1 MPNSRDRGVLPR
13 SGLPLTL
20 AVSAAI
26 FSGFLLF
33 QTAYGSE
40 LRFLSIGT
48 GATNSTDFAIGGV
61 IASAVSS
68 PPGSRACDRGGSCG
82 VPGLVAVAQS
92 TQGSIEN
99 VAAVAEGAIDTALV
113 QADVLYWAYHG
124 TGMFRDQGSENG
136 LRAIANLFPATLQIV
151 VRRDAGIANVKQL
164 KDKRVSLGENGSG
177 TLVTARTILAAYG
190 MTEDDVEPLYLKPAP
205 ASDLLVDGEI
215 DGFFVVGGVPAS
227 VIGDVA
233 RRIPISLI
241 PINGTTGEE
250 LKSFYPFFS
259 QADVPAGSYPDVGY
273 VESVGI
279 NTQWIISDRAD
290 PDFVYNLTKSL
301 WHERSQSLFDNGHP
315 EGRRIRLDTA
325 LQRIAIPLHSG
336 AARFYAEEGVEK

>member
-1 MPNSRDRGVLPR
+1 MPSSRDKGVLPR
-13 SGLPLTL
+13 GGAPLAL
-20 AVSAAI
+20 AVSAAV
-26 FSGFLLF
+26 FGSFLVF
-33 QTAYGSE
+33 QAAYGDE

-61 IASAVSS
+61 IASVVSS

-99 VAAVAEGAIDTALV
+99 VTAVAEGAIDTALV

-124 TGMFRDQGSENG
+124 TGMFRETGSASG
-136 LRAIANLFPATLQIV
+136 LRAIANLFPATLQVV
-151 VRRDAGIANVKQL
+151 VRRDAGISKVKQL
-164 KDKRVSLGENGSG
+164 KGRRVSLGETGSG

-190 MTEDDVEPLYLKPAP
+190 MTEADVEAQYLKPGP

-215 DGFFVVGGVPAS
+215 DGFFVVGGVPAPA
-227 VIGDVA
+227 IGDVA
-233 RRIPISLI
+233 RRVPISLI

-250 LKSFYPFFS
+250 LKSFYPFFT
-259 QADVPAGSYPDVGY
+259 QADVPAGSYPNVGH

-290 PDFVYNLTKSL
+290 PDFVYDLTRAL
-301 WHERSQSLFDNGHP
+301 WHERSQTLFDNGHP

-336 AARFYAEEGVEK
+336 AARFYEEQGVEK